1 MSNPQVGQ
9 DVRPI
14 HVRAG
19 EGEAVWAMSSLFE
32 MKLDG
37 AASAGALA
45 VMEVT
50 QPPGVA
56 TPLHIHRREAEAFFI
71 LDGTML
77 YEADGLLQRLEG
89 GSFMYLPQG
98 VPHRF
103 RVIGSSPVRFLGL
116 VVPAGLEDLY
126 RSVGGPAEGRRLPDP
141 TPEEVAAEIA
151 KWATVAPDHGLE
163 VVGPPLPPEDG

>member
-1 MSNPQVGQ
+1 MSNTEVAQE
-9 DVRPI
+9 VRPV
-14 HVRAG
+14 HVGGG

-56 TPLHIHRREAEAFFI
+56 TPLHVHHREAEAFFV
-71 LDGTML
+71 LDGAML
-77 YEADGLLQRLEG
+77 YEAGGMLQRLER
-89 GSFMYLPQG
+89 GSFMYLPKG

-116 VVPAGLEDLY
+116 VVPAGLEELY
-126 RSVGGPAEGRRLPDP
+126 RSVGSEAAERRLPEP
-141 TPEEVAAEIA
+141 TPDEVAAEIA
-151 KWATVAPDHGLE
+151 RWASIASDFGLK
-163 VVGPPLPPEDG
+163 VLGPPLPPEES